1 MLRFF
6 IAGIIQGSKPDTIH
20 GQDYRERIRAA
31 LSTAFPDAEV
41 FCPFENHPNSID
53 YGDDQAREVF
63 LDLVQLAGDSDVVV
77 AYVPEASMGTGV
89 EMWHAFHAGRL
100 VIAVSPLDKN
110 WVVRFLSH
118 HVCAGLDAFD
128 EFVSSGGLRRLM
140 AQRGLV

>member
-6 IAGIIQGSKPDTIH
+6 IAGIIQGSKPDAIH

-31 LSTAFPDAEV
+31 LCTAFPDDEV
-41 FCPFENHPNSID
+41 FCPFENHPDSIH
-53 YGDDQAREVF
+53 YGEDRARGVF

-89 EMWHAFHAGRL
+89 EMWHAFQAGRL

-110 WVVRFLSH
+110 WVVRFLGH

-140 AQRGLV
+140 VQRGLV